1 MEEVFDEVLAVCL
14 DRIVDGDSAEACAA
28 EFPEFPDLLPLLQLA
43 NDLRSVP
50 GSEGRLGWLDSASG
64 HPAGRRKQ

>member
-28 EFPEFPDLLPLLQLA
+28 EFPDFPDLLPLLQLA

-50 GSEGRLGWLDSASG
+50 GSEGWLDSASG
-64 HPAGRRKQ
+64 HPPGRRKQ